1 MLRIT
6 KITTQ
11 SPYFLLCEFNY
22 HEIRKL
28 DALPIIQSHLHL
40 KGVERLLN
48 ESVFQNVGIG
58 QFGEI
63 VWKDIVVT
71 IQNDEQI
78 VWDYDISPEFAFQNS
93 IDQLEL
99 V

>member
-11 SPYFLLCEFNY
+11 SPYLLLCEFNY
-22 HEIRKL
+22 QEIRKL
-28 DALPIIQSHLHL
+28 DVLPIIQNHQHL
-40 KGVERLLN
+40 KGVDRLLN
-48 ESVFQNVGIG
+48 EYTFQQVEIG

-71 IQNDEQI
+71 IQNGEEI

-93 IDQLEL
+93 IGLLEL